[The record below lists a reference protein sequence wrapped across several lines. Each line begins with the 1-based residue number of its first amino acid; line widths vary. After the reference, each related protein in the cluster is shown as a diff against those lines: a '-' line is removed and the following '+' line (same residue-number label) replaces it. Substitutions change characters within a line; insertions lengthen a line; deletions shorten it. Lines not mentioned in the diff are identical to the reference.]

1 MNIKTIYF
9 AALLVAGL
17 PFTFP
22 AAAHYLWLEDTKD
35 HGLTMR
41 FAEWPD
47 EYEESP
53 GHLDEVD
60 PPMAW
65 KLGTNSEPAG
75 FKFEK
80 KSDQIQLVGATAKD
94 AVQLEAGFQVMT
106 PEMLRAE
113 GAPVPTNT
121 PSRKPIFYARWQPA
135 GGGAAKPTLNFD
147 IVPTGN
153 AGEYQVF
160 FRNEPVAGVKVT
172 AHLPVGKDQTLV
184 ADAKGMVHFTAD
196 KPGLYMLTCSHQR
209 ETIKGFSGGVAYDQ
223 VSHNCSLTWRQN

>member
-1 MNIKTIYF
+1 MKIKTIYF
-9 AALLVAGL
+9 AALLAACCQL
-17 PFTFP
+17 TFN
-22 AAAHYLWLEDTKD
+22 AAAHFLWLEDVKGQ
-35 HGLTMR
+35 GLTLR

-47 EYEESP
+47 EYETSP

-65 KLGTNSEPAG
+65 KCGTNGEPVNFR
-75 FKFEK
+75 FKKE
-80 KSDQIQLVGATAKD
+80 SDQIQLVDSSAKD

-106 PEMLRAE
+106 PEMMRAE
-113 GAPVPTNT
+113 GAPVTTNT

-135 GGGAAKPTLNFD
+135 GAGAAKPTLNFD

-160 FRNEPVAGVKVT
+160 FRNVAVAGVKVT
-172 AHLPVGKDQTLV
+172 AHLPAGKDLSLV
-184 ADAKGMVHFTAD
+184 ADAKGIVHFTAD

-209 ETIKGFSGGVAYDQ
+209 ETVKGFSGGVAYDQ
-223 VSHNCSLTWRQN
+223 VSHNCSLAWRQE